1 MPNQSMTDP
10 EIIESVLADADARM
24 ADDPDIS
31 FATAEATLTAT
42 RRLMEFV
49 QFDYV
54 GELSDEEDRQVSE
67 LLAMYVN
74 FYALTLGALGG
85 STSDYAERCVHIALT
100 GYAVT
105 DLGDSA
111 RILCDDVY
119 YVTEERGTYPDEYHA
134 RLEAALG
141 L

>member
-1 MPNQSMTDP
+1 MTDP
-10 EIIESVLADADARM
+10 DIIESVLADANSRM
-24 ADDPDIS
+24 VDDPDIS
-31 FATAEATLTAT
+31 FATAEATLAAT
-42 RRLMEFV
+42 RRLMELV
-49 QFDYV
+49 RFDYV
-54 GELSDEEDRQVSE
+54 GELTEEEDRQVSE

-85 STSDYAERCVHIALT
+85 STSDYAERCVRIALT

-119 YVTEERGTYPDEYHA
+119 YITEERGTYPDEYHE